1 MPVQVKICGINSAAA
16 ADAALRAGAD
26 FGGLVFFAK
35 SPRHLSLEQGALLAE
50 RMRGRLRL
58 AALVVD
64 EGDEQLAA
72 IAARVKPDFFQLH
85 GKETP
90 APGGGYPRAL
100 RHFHHQGVA
109 GGGTG
114 RSLKGVGRMTTSPRC
129 SCSMRVPAADAARPG
144 GHGAAFDWRILQ
156 GRNFARPWFLAGG
169 LTPENVARAIAVSG
183 AKMVDVSS
191 GVESAP
197 GVKDET
203 RIAAFVA
210 AAQTSGARVNTLPNS
225 LRVRS
230 RCDGAISALMAAA
243 LSPKP

>member
-16 ADAALRAGAD
+16 ADAALCAGAD

-64 EGDEQLAA
+64 ESDEQLAA

-90 APGGGYPRAL
+90 ARAADIRARFGISIIKAL
-100 RHFHHQGVA
+100 PVA
-109 GGGTG
+109 EPADL
-114 RSLKGVGRMTTSPRC
+114 SKASAYDDVAEMVLFDA
-129 SCSMRVPAADAARPG
+129 VPAADAARPG

-169 LTPENVARAIAVSG
+169 LTPENVVRAIAVSG

-197 GVKDET
+197 GVKNQT

-210 AAQTSGARVNTLPNS
+210 AAKHP
-225 LRVRS
+225 VR
-230 RCDGAISALMAAA
+230 A
-243 LSPKP
+243 

>member
-64 EGDEQLAA
+64 ESDEQLAA

-90 APGGGYPRAL
+90 ARAADIRARFGISIIKAL
-100 RHFHHQGVA
+100 PAAEQADLAKASAYDGVA
-109 GGGTG
+109 EMV
-114 RSLKGVGRMTTSPRC
+114 LFDA
-129 SCSMRVPAADAARPG
+129 VPAADAVRPG

-197 GVKDET
+197 GVKNET

-210 AAQTSGARVNTLPNS
+210 AAKHP
-225 LRVRS
+225 VR
-230 RCDGAISALMAAA
+230 A
-243 LSPKP
+243 

>member
-64 EGDEQLAA
+64 ESDEQLAA

-90 APGGGYPRAL
+90 ARVADIRARFGISIIKAL
-100 RHFHHQGVA
+100 PAAEPADLSKASAYDDVA
-109 GGGTG
+109 EMV
-114 RSLKGVGRMTTSPRC
+114 LFDAM
-129 SCSMRVPAADAARPG
+129 PAADAARPG

-197 GVKDET
+197 GVKNET

-210 AAQTSGARVNTLPNS
+210 AAKHP
-225 LRVRS
+225 VR
-230 RCDGAISALMAAA
+230 A
-243 LSPKP
+243 

>member
-50 RMRGRLRL
+50 QMRGHLRL

-64 EGDEQLAA
+64 ESDEQLAG

-85 GKETP
+85 GRETP
-90 APGGGYPRAL
+90 ERAADIRARFGISIIKAL
-100 RHFHHQGVA
+100 PAAEPADLSKASAYEDVA
-109 GGGTG
+109 EM
-114 RSLKGVGRMTTSPRC
+114 LLFDAA
-129 SCSMRVPAADAARPG
+129 PAADAARPG
-144 GHGAAFDWRILQ
+144 GHGTAFDWRILQ

-183 AKMVDVSS
+183 AKIVDVSS

-197 GVKDET
+197 GVKNQT

-210 AAQTSGARVNTLPNS
+210 AAKHP
-225 LRVRS
+225 VR
-230 RCDGAISALMAAA
+230 A
-243 LSPKP
+243 